1 MDGCAFVEVEIG
13 VIIFEGGELLE
24 FLCDR
29 SFHSNVY
36 KKERNKNQWESIS
49 TLLIRLSWYIL
60 FLKKIRKLGRTLY
73 RNLNTI

>member
-1 MDGCAFVEVEIG
+1 MECVVMDGCAFVEVEIG

-36 KKERNKNQWESIS
+36 KKERNKNQ
-49 TLLIRLSWYIL
+49 
-60 FLKKIRKLGRTLY
+60 
-73 RNLNTI
+73 